1 MARLKKVKNTNV
13 EEIVSPTKLM
23 VHRFRKNKLAVT
35 GLVIFTIIV
44 ALILI
49 TKVYVEVTNYDL
61 ANLNPAIKN
70 QGPSFENPFGTD
82 KSGRNYFPR
91 VFLGGYIS
99 LQVGAIASL
108 VSVFIG
114 LLVGGIAGFY
124 GKFIDNILMRL
135 TEIVSSFPF
144 LPIAITISVV
154 FVDAPVESRLYIM
167 IFIIGI
173 LGWTGLARMVRAQ
186 ILSLREQEFMT
197 ACRALG
203 VKNSKQITRHLLP
216 NTIAYVIVNATV
228 AFSSAIL
235 SEASLA
241 YLNLSVSE
249 PIPTW
254 GGLLTR
260 ANSSIIMRDYWWLWV
275 FPGALLFLL
284 ILSIN
289 LIGEGL
295 RDAVDPKSQVKFR
308 TQEKESFFKRVFSSK
323 KKEGKVS
330 Q

>member
-1 MARLKKVKNTNV
+1 MAKDKKIKNNSV
-13 EEIVSPTKLM
+13 EEIISPTKLM
-23 VHRFRKNKLAVT
+23 INRFKKNKLAVI
-35 GLVIFTIIV
+35 GLVVFLTLVVII
-44 ALILI
+44 II
-49 TKVYVEVTNYDL
+49 SKIYVEATNYDL
-61 ANLNPAIKN
+61 ANLNPSIKN
-70 QGPSFENPFGTD
+70 SAPSFEHPFGTD
-82 KSGRNYFPR
+82 KDGRNYFPR
-91 VFLGGYIS
+91 VLLGGYIS
-99 LQVGAIASL
+99 LQVGVISAL

-114 LLVGGIAGFY
+114 IVIGGIAGFY
-124 GKFIDNILMRL
+124 GKFVDSLLMRL

-144 LPIAITISVV
+144 IPIAVTISVV
-154 FVDAPVESRLYIM
+154 FVDYPAQSRLYIM
-167 IFIIGI
+167 MFIIGI
-173 LGWTGLARMVRAQ
+173 LGWTGLARMVRGQ

-203 VKNSKQITRHLLP
+203 IKNNKQISKHLLP

-241 YLNLSVSE
+241 YLGLSVNE

-260 ANSSIIMRDYWWLWV
+260 ANTSTIMREYWWMWV

-308 TQEKESFFKRVFSSK
+308 TQEKESFFKRMFSSK
-323 KKEGKVS
+323 KKEGKA
-330 Q
+330 

>member
-1 MARLKKVKNTNV
+1 MAKDKKINNTNV

-23 VHRFRKNKLAVT
+23 VRRFKKNKLAVI
-35 GLVIFTIIV
+35 GLVIFITIV
-44 ALILI
+44 TVILV

-61 ANLNPAIKN
+61 ANLNPSNKN
-70 QGPSFENPFGTD
+70 APPSWSTPFGTD
-82 KSGRNYFPR
+82 KDGRNNFPR
-91 VFLGGYIS
+91 VLLGGYIS
-99 LQVGAIASL
+99 LQVGVLASL
-108 VSVFIG
+108 VSVSIG
-114 LLVGGIAGFY
+114 LLVGGLAGFY
-124 GKFIDNILMRL
+124 GKYVDSVLMRA

-144 LPIAITISVV
+144 LPIAITISVL
-154 FVDAPVESRLYIM
+154 FADTPAQSRLYVM
-167 IFIIGI
+167 MFIIGI

-203 VKNSKQITRHLLP
+203 IKNGKQITKHLLP

-260 ANSSIIMRDYWWLWV
+260 ANSSIIMREYWWMWV

-295 RDAVDPKSQVKFR
+295 RDAVDPKAQVKFR
-308 TQEKESFFKRVFSSK
+308 TQKKESFFKGRFSSK
-323 KKEGKVS
+323 NKEGKVA
-330 Q
+330 

>member
-1 MARLKKVKNTNV
+1 MAKNKKVKNSGV
-13 EEIVSPTKLM
+13 EEIVSPTRLM
-23 VHRFRKNKLAVT
+23 IERFKKNKLAVI
-35 GLVIFTIIV
+35 GLIIFLTIV
-44 ALILI
+44 VLILV
-49 TKVYVEVTNYDL
+49 TKVYVEVTNYNL
-61 ANLNPAIKN
+61 ASIDASAKY
-70 QGPSFENPFGTD
+70 QAPSLEYPFGTD

-91 VFLGGYIS
+91 VLLGGYIS
-99 LQVGAIASL
+99 LQVGVIATL

-114 LLVGGIAGFY
+114 LVIGGVAGFY
-124 GKFIDNILMRL
+124 GGKVDNLLMRV

-154 FVDAPVESRLYIM
+154 FVDMPAQYRLYLM
-167 IFIIGI
+167 MFIIGI
-173 LGWTGLARMVRAQ
+173 LGWTGLARMVRGQ

-203 VKNSKQITRHLLP
+203 ITNKDQITKHLLP

-228 AFSSAIL
+228 SFSGAIL

-241 YLNLSVSE
+241 YLGLSVSE

-254 GGLLTR
+254 GGLLSR
-260 ANSSIIMRDYWWLWV
+260 ANTSIIMRDYWWMWV
-275 FPGALLFLL
+275 FPGVLLFLL

-289 LIGEGL
+289 LVGEGL
-295 RDAVDPKSQVKFR
+295 RDAVDPKSQVKFKS
-308 TQEKESFFKRVFSSK
+308 QEKQSIFKRLFSSK
-323 KKEGKVS
+323 KNEGKV